1 MRILVCGGNGFLGRH
16 IVSALVDAGHD
27 PVVRSRHSDPALD
40 MVHTTT
46 APDWLPHLQGM
57 DAVVNAVG
65 ALRDQPGRPLQAL
78 HADAPIA
85 LFDAC
90 VQAGVRRV
98 VQVSALGVAASDTPY
113 ARTKRAADDHLLAL
127 TAQGA
132 LQGVVVRPSIIFG
145 AGGASTAL
153 CLNLARLPALLLPA
167 AVQDSA
173 IQPVAVR
180 DLAAVLAYLAV
191 QDAPTGLIEV
201 GGPQPLSL
209 GALVAS
215 LRTQMGLGPAA
226 VGRLPQWLAVAGARV
241 GDRIPSLPWCSDTLA
256 MLQTPNVCDPAPLA
270 ALLGHTPVA
279 PGALYASLPPASTRQ
294 GRA

>member
-16 IVSALVDAGHD
+16 IVSALADAGHD
-27 PVVRSRHSDPALD
+27 PVVRSRHSDPALNF
-40 MVHTTT
+40 VHTTT
-46 APDWLPHLQGM
+46 AADWLAHLQGM

-65 ALRDQPGRPLQAL
+65 ALRDMPGQPLQAL

-113 ARTKRAADDHLLAL
+113 ATTKRRADEHLLAL
-127 TAQGA
+127 TSQGA
-132 LQGVVVRPSIIFG
+132 LHGVVVRPSIIFG
-145 AGGASTAL
+145 AGGASSAL
-153 CLNLARLPALLLPA
+153 FLNLARMPALLLPP
-167 AVQDSA
+167 AVQDSS

-180 DLAAVLAYLAV
+180 DLAAVLARLAT
-191 QDAPTGLIEV
+191 QDTPTGLVEI
-201 GGPQPLSL
+201 GGPQPLAL

-215 LRTQMGLGPAA
+215 LRAQMGLSPAA

-241 GDRIPSLPWCSDTLA
+241 GDHIPSLPWCSDTLA
-256 MLQTPNVCDPAPLA
+256 MLQTPNVCDPATLP
-270 ALLGHTPVA
+270 ALLGRAPVA
-279 PGALYASLPPASTRQ
+279 PDALYATLPQPGKRHA
-294 GRA
+294 

>member
-27 PVVRSRHSDPALD
+27 PVVRSRHSEPALNF
-40 MVHTTT
+40 VHTTT
-46 APDWLPHLQGM
+46 TADWLPHLQGM

-65 ALRDQPGRPLQAL
+65 ALRDMPGQPLQAL

-90 VQAGVRRV
+90 AQAGVRRV
-98 VQVSALGVAASDTPY
+98 VQVSALGVASNDTSY
-113 ARTKRAADDHLLAL
+113 ARTKRAADEHLLAL
-127 TAQGA
+127 TARGA
-132 LQGVVVRPSIIFG
+132 LHGVVVRPSVIFG

-153 CLNLARLPALLLPA
+153 FLNLARMPALLLPP

-180 DLAAVLAYLAV
+180 DLAAVLARLAT
-191 QDAPTGLIEV
+191 QDTPTGLVEI
-201 GGPQPLSL
+201 GGPQPLAL

-215 LRTQMGLGPAA
+215 LRAQMGLSPAA

-241 GDRIPSLPWCSDTLA
+241 GDHIPSLPWCSDTLA
-256 MLQTPNVCDPAPLA
+256 MLQTPNVCDPATLPS
-270 ALLGHTPVA
+270 LLGRTPVA
-279 PGALYASLPPASTRQ
+279 PDALYATLPQPGKRHA
-294 GRA
+294 

>member
-27 PVVRSRHSDPALD
+27 PVVRSRHSDPVLNF
-40 MVHTTT
+40 VHTTT
-46 APDWLPHLQGM
+46 AADWLPHLQGI

-65 ALRDQPGRPLQAL
+65 ALRDMPGQPLQAL
-78 HADAPIA
+78 HTDAPIA

-98 VQVSALGVAASDTPY
+98 VQVSALGVAASDTSY
-113 ARTKRAADDHLLAL
+113 ARTKRAADEHLQAL
-127 TAQGA
+127 TARGA
-132 LQGVVVRPSIIFG
+132 LHGVVVRPSIIFG

-153 CLNLARLPALLLPA
+153 FLNLARLPVLLLPP

-180 DLAAVLAYLAV
+180 DLAAVLATLAA
-191 QDAPTGLIEV
+191 QDTPSGLLEI
-201 GGPQPLSL
+201 GGPQPLAL
-209 GALVAS
+209 GTLLAS
-215 LRTQMGLGPAA
+215 LRAQMGLGPAA

-241 GDRIPSLPWCSDTLA
+241 GDHIPSLPWCSDTLA
-256 MLQTPNVCDPAPLA
+256 MLQTPNVCDPATLP
-270 ALLGHTPVA
+270 ALLGRPPVA
-279 PGALYASLPPASTRQ
+279 PGALYATLPQPGKRHA
-294 GRA
+294 

>member
-16 IVSALVDAGHD
+16 IVSALADAGHD
-27 PVVRSRHSDPALD
+27 PVVRSRHSDPALNF
-40 MVHTTT
+40 VHTTT
-46 APDWLPHLQGM
+46 AADWLAHLQGM

-65 ALRDQPGRPLQAL
+65 ALRDMPGQPLQAL

-113 ARTKRAADDHLLAL
+113 ATTKRRADEHLLAL
-127 TAQGA
+127 TSQGA
-132 LQGVVVRPSIIFG
+132 LHGVVVRPSIIFG
-145 AGGASTAL
+145 AGGASSAL
-153 CLNLARLPALLLPA
+153 FLNLARMPALLLPP
-167 AVQDSA
+167 AVQDST

-180 DLAAVLAYLAV
+180 DLAAVLARLAT
-191 QDAPTGLIEV
+191 QDTPTGLVEI
-201 GGPQPLSL
+201 GGPQPLAL

-215 LRTQMGLGPAA
+215 LRAQMGRPPAA

-241 GDRIPSLPWCSDTLA
+241 GDHIPSLPWCSDTLA
-256 MLQTPNVCDPAPLA
+256 MLQTPNVCDPATLP
-270 ALLGHTPVA
+270 ALLGRAPVA
-279 PGALYASLPPASTRQ
+279 PDALYATLPQPGKRHA
-294 GRA
+294 